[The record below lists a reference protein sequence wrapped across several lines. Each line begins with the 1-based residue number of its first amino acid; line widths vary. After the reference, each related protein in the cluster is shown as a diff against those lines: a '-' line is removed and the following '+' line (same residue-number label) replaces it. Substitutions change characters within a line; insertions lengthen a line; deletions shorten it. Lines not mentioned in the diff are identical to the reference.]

1 MEGPGKRLKK
11 PGQSTSKALKRT
23 HNGCSRLFV
32 AVRGSASCACLYVL
46 ARGSSRLFVVTRAVM
61 WLLVAVCGCM
71 WVSVAVRTCGRWFLL
86 SGPVLDPVFG
96 PHLGT
101 GKRTPKRRAADSNPQ
116 YGLFWPVL
124 ARFIYSRLLPVL
136 GLIWGRKT
144 VPVLGPRKQAVGA
157 LGNRTPCR
165 CFPQW
170 PLWRRCVADARR
182 TRDRARVVCRT
193 CSYGGFLWT
202 PTAAAARSGARAS

>member
-1 MEGPGKRLKK
+1 MVVRGCLWLYAAVQAARACTCLHV
-11 PGQSTSKALKRT
+11 ALR
-23 HNGCSRLFV
+23 GCSWLPVPLCGCLWLFV
-32 AVRGSASCACLYVL
+32 G
-46 ARGSSRLFVVTRAVM
+46 
-61 WLLVAVCGCM
+61 VCGCPSLY
-71 WVSVAVRTCGRWFLL
+71 VPAVDGSCSR
-86 SGPVLDPVFG
+86 
-96 PHLGT
+96 
-101 GKRTPKRRAADSNPQ
+101 
-116 YGLFWPVL
+116 GLFWTLFSVPIWGPENGPQNEEPQT
-124 ARFIYSRLLPVL
+124 ATHSRLLPVL